1 MPQRIPS
8 RIRAA
13 MLCLAT
19 GVSACGGGSEA
30 PAPTVSVGV
39 SIIAPAAAD
48 QVFTLGTPV
57 AVGARVTVNGAPA
70 PDGTALQFTAPAGS
84 FAPANALTRGG
95 TASTTLTGTTAGKQT
110 FTATATLSGATGSST
125 QSLYLRQPPAPLEV
139 LVPAYF
145 YPSAGGS
152 DWERLTASARAHPG
166 LKITAILNPANGIF
180 SSADPRYLQAAQD
193 FVGAGGRL
201 LGYVY
206 TRYGTGARSVADIQ
220 ANIDRYLDLYG
231 RRLISGIFLD
241 EMAADPARIG
251 FYREIEN
258 HIQSRDASLRMLGN
272 PGTVPAEGLAGVVDA
287 LVTFEGT
294 GASYASYDPR
304 QAADWLYSRSNSTQ
318 AMLAHNVMTCQA
330 MQATVATAATPLA
343 NAGMVYVT
351 DRVYDY
357 ATRTGNPWATLPG
370 YWTPLLDTVQAI
382 NQGQALPACP

>member
-1 MPQRIPS
+1 MHNQTPT

-19 GVSACGGGSEA
+19 AVSACGGGGDA
-30 PAPTVSVGV
+30 PAPPPSVGV
-39 SIIAPAAAD
+39 SITVPAAAD
-48 QVFTLGTPV
+48 QVFSLNRPV

-70 PDGTALQFTAPAGS
+70 PDGTAVQFAAPAGS
-84 FAPANALTRGG
+84 FALANALTRGG
-95 TASTTLTGTTAGKQT
+95 IASTTLTGTTAGKQA
-110 FTATATLSGATGSST
+110 FTATATLSGATAYST
-125 QSLYLRQPPAPLEV
+125 QSLYLRQPPAPLEI

-231 RRLISGIFLD
+231 RQLVSGIFLD

-251 FYREIEN
+251 FYREIDD
-258 HIQSRDASLRMLGN
+258 HIQARDASLRILGN
-272 PGTVPAEGLAGVVDA
+272 PGTLPAEGFAGVADA

-294 GASYASYDPR
+294 GAGYASYDPR
-304 QAADWLYSRSNSTQ
+304 QTSDWLYSQSNNTQ

-330 MQATVATAATPLA
+330 MQGTVATAATPLA

-357 ATRTGNPWATLPG
+357 ATRTGNPWATLPS

-382 NQGQALPACP
+382 NQGQAPPACP